1 MHNKSKVILVTGTSS
16 GMGLACA
23 SHLHDCGYGVYG
35 SARRDSLSNPDF
47 EVLKMDVDSDESVND
62 CVGRLIEREG
72 KIDVVVNCAGFRI
85 TGSVEDTSIEEAKA
99 QFETNF
105 FGVMRVCRAVLPGMR
120 ERGAGLIVNISSL
133 GGLISAPFHGVYCA
147 SKFAV
152 EGMTEALRMEVA
164 RFGIKVV
171 LVEPGDF
178 KTKFTG
184 NRKKTEAS
192 QTNAAYKTQFENSLK
207 AMEHAEQRGPEP
219 TAVAKLVKKI
229 IETPNPKLRYVAAPG
244 VQPLAPLMKR
254 FLPWSVCENI
264 FMKYFGV

>member
-1 MHNKSKVILVTGTSS
+1 CFEEILEKENG
-16 GMGLACA
+16 
-23 SHLHDCGYGVYG
+23 
-35 SARRDSLSNPDF
+35 
-47 EVLKMDVDSDESVND
+47 
-62 CVGRLIEREG
+62 
-72 KIDVVVNCAGFRI
+72 IDVVINCAGFGLA
-85 TGSVEDTSIEEAKA
+85 GSVEDTSTEEAKS

-105 FGVMRVCRAVLPGMR
+105 FGVMRVCRAALPGMR
-120 ERGAGLIVNISSL
+120 ERGSGLIVNISSL

-152 EGMTEALRMEVA
+152 EGVTEALRMEVA

-192 QTNAAYKTQFENSLK
+192 QTNPAYQEQFENSLR
-207 AMEHAEQRGPEP
+207 AMEQAEQRGPEP
-219 TAVAKLVKKI
+219 AILARLIRKI

-244 VQPLAPLMKR
+244 MQPLAPLLKR
-254 FLPWSVCENI
+254 ILPWSVCEKI
-264 FMKYFGV
+264 FMKHFGV